1 MMALE
6 TSGMMYDIICLDILN
21 VNCRLVKESSVK
33 VQSTTNMQLIG
44 LLVVEII
51 AAQ

>member
-6 TSGMMYDIICLDILN
+6 TSGMMYDIICLDVLN
-21 VNCRLVKESSVK
+21 VNCRLGKESSIK
-33 VQSTTNMQLIG
+33 AQSTTKIQLIV

-51 AAQ
+51 AAL